1 MGLSTALTDPAARLV
16 ADTSTVINLI
26 ATGSAGDII
35 AALPNR
41 IVVVDVVAA
50 ELEAGRAHG
59 RKSCDRLKELA
70 LSGALDIVELNDHAL
85 PYFEDLVI
93 GPAVSTLDDGE
104 AATIA
109 YALANVGTALIDERK
124 ATRICRERFPQLR
137 VATTIDVLIH
147 DDVQQRLGQAL
158 LTDAVWRALQ
168 NGKMGVRSHHVGW
181 VVALIGEERA
191 AECPS
196 LPPRART
203 RSIQSPAGY

>member
-26 ATGSAGDII
+26 STGSAGDII

-41 IVVVDVVAA
+41 VAVVDVVPA
-50 ELEAGRAHG
+50 ELEAGRARG
-59 RKSCDRLKELA
+59 RETCDRLKDLA
-70 LSGALDIVELNDHAL
+70 SSGVLDIVALDDDAL

-109 YALANVGTALIDERK
+109 YALAHATTALIDERK

-137 VATTIDVLIH
+137 LATTIDVLIH
-147 DDVQQRLGQAL
+147 DHVQERLGQAL
-158 LTDAVWRALQ
+158 LIDAVCRALQ
-168 NGKMGVRSHHVGW
+168 DGKMSVLSHHLAW
-181 VVALIGEERA
+181 VVNLIGEERA
-191 AECPS
+191 AQCPS
-196 LPPRART
+196 LPQRART
-203 RSIQSPAGY
+203 RTTQSGG